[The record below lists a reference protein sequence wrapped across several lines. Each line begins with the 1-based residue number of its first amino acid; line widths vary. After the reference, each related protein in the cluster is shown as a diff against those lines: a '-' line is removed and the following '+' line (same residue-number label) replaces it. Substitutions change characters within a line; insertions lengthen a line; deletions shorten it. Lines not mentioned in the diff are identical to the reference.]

1 MATATLTFDLTDP
14 YDIIEHKRCVKAI
27 DVCLAIWDMDQ
38 YLRTKTKYESESM
51 PSEVYDAYDTMRE
64 KLREILEE
72 RSISFDELIN

>member
-14 YDIIEHKRCVKAI
+14 DDLIEHKRCIKAI

-38 YLRTKTKYESESM
+38 YLRTKTKYESEGMS
-51 PSEVYDAYDTMRE
+51 SEVYDAYDTMRE
-64 KLREILEE
+64 KLREILED

>member
-1 MATATLTFDLTDP
+1 MKAILEFDLNEPD
-14 YDIIEHKRCVKAI
+14 DMIEHKRCIKAI

-38 YLRTKTKYESESM
+38 YLRTKTKYESNDMTEEEYNAYESM
-51 PSEVYDAYDTMRE
+51 RD